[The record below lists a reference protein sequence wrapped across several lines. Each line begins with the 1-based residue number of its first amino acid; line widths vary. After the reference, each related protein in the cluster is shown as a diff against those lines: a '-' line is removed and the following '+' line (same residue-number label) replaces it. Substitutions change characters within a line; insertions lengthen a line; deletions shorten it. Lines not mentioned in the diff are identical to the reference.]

1 MSDPEPLLFVK
12 TLKSLMTEAKQFTFI
27 SFDNKGRPKLK
38 DHLIVLIVKVALAK
52 NCVLNTNEA
61 IPLNCHFSYFI
72 SFVNQL
78 YIILRC
84 FLLIK
89 GEYNKV

>member
-12 TLKSLMTEAKQFTFI
+12 NLNFWMTEAKQFTFI

-38 DHLIVLIVKVALAK
+38 DHFIVLIVKVALAK

-61 IPLNCHFSYFI
+61 ITLKAIFHI
-72 SFVNQL
+72 
-78 YIILRC
+78 
-84 FLLIK
+84 FLVL
-89 GEYNKV
+89 